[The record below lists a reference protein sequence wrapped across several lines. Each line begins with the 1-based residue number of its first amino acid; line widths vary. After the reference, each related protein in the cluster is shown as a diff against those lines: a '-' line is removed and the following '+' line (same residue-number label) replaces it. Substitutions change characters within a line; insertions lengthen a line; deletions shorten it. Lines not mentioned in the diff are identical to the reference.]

1 MRITDVRRPV
11 KGLIS
16 HLGVV
21 EEGSI
26 AIGSSARAVIGT
38 DHRQET
44 ARHHTATHLLHRALK
59 DILGDH
65 VNQAGSY
72 VGPERLRFDF
82 THFQAVSDAEIRRI
96 EDQVNGE
103 ILRNS
108 PVVPTITDLESAKKQ
123 GAMALFGEK
132 YEQEVRVVQV
142 GEHSL
147 ELCGG
152 THVSSTG
159 EIGFFKILSE
169 GSVAAG
175 VRRVEAVVGSE
186 AVAHIRSQDMILAEL
201 QSILQVS
208 AEELSDQVER
218 LLETNRRLEKEISN
232 VKKQNVLGA
241 LDSLVEGAEKVGDAF
256 LVVAEVDAE
265 QAEDL
270 RTLGDRIRD
279 RLDPVV
285 ILLGSKGQDKVLLL
299 SMVSKSMT
307 QKCQIDVSSA

>member
-1 MRITDVRRPV
+1 
-11 KGLIS
+11 
-16 HLGVV
+16 
-21 EEGSI
+21 
-26 AIGSSARAVIGT
+26 
-38 DHRQET
+38 
-44 ARHHTATHLLHRALK
+44 
-59 DILGDH
+59 
-65 VNQAGSY
+65 
-72 VGPERLRFDF
+72 
-82 THFQAVSDAEIRRI
+82 
-96 EDQVNGE
+96 
-103 ILRNS
+103 
-108 PVVPTITDLESAKKQ
+108 
-123 GAMALFGEK
+123 
-132 YEQEVRVVQV
+132 
-142 GEHSL
+142 
-147 ELCGG
+147 
-152 THVSSTG
+152 
-159 EIGFFKILSE
+159 
-169 GSVAAG
+169 AAG

-307 QKCQIDVSSA
+307 QKGLHAGNAVKQAAQICGGGGGGRPDMAQAGGRLPEKLPEALEKSREFFRAQLEGINE